1 MSAGK
6 MVAEM
11 KDKKQRKNKNQM
23 KNKMKNHWKQIC
35 AGLLTA
41 ALTGTVLPPQT
52 VYADTEPVTA
62 PEVSAVTGRME
73 FEEAAVIRV
82 ISDGSSGSQA
92 DGTANTLRSVREQ
105 LRQYDWD
112 CYSNDYYYS
121 KLTQQERLLYER
133 MDAVCGQLLGSD
145 SLTAATY
152 EVNRNGKKAEGRGTK
167 MISTQGLS
175 SDQVKTVYE
184 LFIYANPQYYFLSNS
199 RYVKTG
205 EVALGIYD
213 AFASGSARARA
224 TKQVFAKVAAMQR
237 QINAAGTVY
246 DTELQIHELICDE
259 VDYQTAD
266 YAVADTADPY
276 YTQTIYGAL
285 TTGKTVCA
293 GYTKLYELLCNYF
306 GIDCIAVTSD
316 DHAWNL
322 VRYGTQWY
330 IVDTTWDDSYD
341 RNAYFH
347 ISERQMRQ
355 TDQADSHVAKP
366 LYAGLMPAAD
376 AAFQE
381 SLKSFYGLEQPLVQ
395 ITDTADGLTI
405 TMDSAEGSVYY
416 TLDGTEPGVED
427 VYVDPIELRDAG
439 DYIVTAVTMKD
450 GSLPSAYEIFPVRI
464 ADGSVSV
471 RSVKN
476 LQGKQLR
483 VLLRADG
490 SYDGYEISYASKR
503 DFSNQKSAKIGT
515 AAARIKKLVIGKTYY
530 VRVRGYR
537 TDAYGKY
544 YYTPYSKAK
553 KIKVTR

>member
-11 KDKKQRKNKNQM
+11 KDKKQRKNKKQM
-23 KNKMKNHWKQIC
+23 KNNWKQIC

-82 ISDGSSGSQA
+82 ISDGNSGSQT

-105 LRQYDWD
+105 LWQYDWD

-224 TKQVFAKVAAMQR
+224 TKQVFAKVAAMQH

-450 GSLPSAYEIFPVRI
+450 GSLPSAYEIFPVHI

-471 RSVKN
+471 WSVKN

-537 TDAYGKY
+537 TDAYGNY

-553 KIKVTR
+553 KMKVTR

>member
-6 MVAEM
+6 KVAEM
-11 KDKKQRKNKNQM
+11 KNKKQ
-23 KNKMKNHWKQIC
+23 MKNHWKQIC

-52 VYADTEPVTA
+52 VYADTEPVIA

-82 ISDGSSGSQA
+82 ISDGNSGSQA
-92 DGTANTLRSVREQ
+92 NGTANTLRSVREQ
-105 LRQYDWD
+105 LWQYDWD

-184 LFIYANPQYYFLSNS
+184 LFIYANPQYYFLSNT

-322 VRYGTQWY
+322 VRYGTHWY

-347 ISERQMRQ
+347 ISERQMRR
-355 TDQADSHVAKP
+355 TDQADSHVAKS
-366 LYAGLMPAAD
+366 LYAGLMPTAD
-376 AAFQE
+376 AAFPE

-395 ITDTADGLTI
+395 ITDTVDGLTI
-405 TMDSAEGSVYY
+405 TMDSAAGSVYY

-471 RSVKN
+471 QSVKN

-483 VLLRADG
+483 VLFRADG

-537 TDAYGKY
+537 TDAYGNY

-553 KIKVTR
+553 KMKVTR

>member
-6 MVAEM
+6 KVAEM
-11 KDKKQRKNKNQM
+11 KNKM
-23 KNKMKNHWKQIC
+23 KNKKQMKNHWKQIC

-52 VYADTEPVTA
+52 VYANTEPVTT

-82 ISDGSSGSQA
+82 ISDGNSGSQA
-92 DGTANTLRSVREQ
+92 NGTANTLRSVREQ
-105 LRQYDWD
+105 LWQYDWD

-184 LFIYANPQYYFLSNS
+184 LFIYANPQYYFLSNT

-322 VRYGTQWY
+322 VRYGTHWY

-347 ISERQMRQ
+347 ISERQMRR
-355 TDQADSHVAKP
+355 TDQADSHVAKS
-366 LYAGLMPAAD
+366 LYAGLMPTAD
-376 AAFQE
+376 AAFPE

-395 ITDTADGLTI
+395 ITDTVDGLTI
-405 TMDSAEGSVYY
+405 TMDSAAGSVYY

-471 RSVKN
+471 QSVKN

-483 VLLRADG
+483 VLFRADG

-537 TDAYGKY
+537 TDAYGNY

-553 KIKVTR
+553 KMKVTR

>member
-6 MVAEM
+6 KVAEM
-11 KDKKQRKNKNQM
+11 KNKKQ
-23 KNKMKNHWKQIC
+23 MKNHWKQIC

-52 VYADTEPVTA
+52 VYANTEPVTT

-92 DGTANTLRSVREQ
+92 NGTANTLRSVREQ
-105 LRQYDWD
+105 LWQYDWD

-145 SLTAATY
+145 SLAAATY

-184 LFIYANPQYYFLSNS
+184 LFIYANPQYYFLSNT

-293 GYTKLYELLCNYF
+293 GYTKLYELLCNSF

-322 VRYGTQWY
+322 VRYGTYWY

-347 ISERQMRQ
+347 ISERQMRR
-355 TDQADSHVAKP
+355 TDQADSHVAKS
-366 LYAGLMPAAD
+366 LYAGLMPTAD
-376 AAFQE
+376 AAFPE

-405 TMDSAEGSVYY
+405 TMDSAAGSVYY

-450 GSLPSAYEIFPVRI
+450 GSLPSAYEIFSVRI

-471 RSVKN
+471 QSVKN

-483 VLLRADG
+483 VLFRADG

-515 AAARIKKLVIGKTYY
+515 AAARIKKLIIGKTYY

-537 TDAYGKY
+537 TDAYGNY

-553 KIKVTR
+553 KMKVTR

>member
-6 MVAEM
+6 KVAEM
-11 KDKKQRKNKNQM
+11 KNKNQM
-23 KNKMKNHWKQIC
+23 KNKKQMKNHWKQIC

-52 VYADTEPVTA
+52 VYANTEPVTT

-82 ISDGSSGSQA
+82 ISDGNSGSQA
-92 DGTANTLRSVREQ
+92 NGTANTLRSVREQ
-105 LRQYDWD
+105 LWQYDWD

-145 SLTAATY
+145 SLAAATY

-184 LFIYANPQYYFLSNS
+184 LFIYANPQYYFLSNT

-322 VRYGTQWY
+322 VRYGTYWY

-347 ISERQMRQ
+347 ISERQMRR
-355 TDQADSHVAKP
+355 TDQADSHVAKS
-366 LYAGLMPAAD
+366 LYAGLMPTAD
-376 AAFQE
+376 AAFPE

-405 TMDSAEGSVYY
+405 TMDSAAGSVYY

-427 VYVDPIELRDAG
+427 VYVKPIELRDAG

-471 RSVKN
+471 QSVKN

-483 VLLRADG
+483 VLFRADG

-537 TDAYGKY
+537 TDAYGNY

-553 KIKVTR
+553 KMKVTR

>member
-1 MSAGK
+1 
-6 MVAEM
+6 
-11 KDKKQRKNKNQM
+11 
-23 KNKMKNHWKQIC
+23 
-35 AGLLTA
+35 
-41 ALTGTVLPPQT
+41 
-52 VYADTEPVTA
+52 
-62 PEVSAVTGRME
+62 
-73 FEEAAVIRV
+73 
-82 ISDGSSGSQA
+82 
-92 DGTANTLRSVREQ
+92 
-105 LRQYDWD
+105 
-112 CYSNDYYYS
+112 
-121 KLTQQERLLYER
+121 
-133 MDAVCGQLLGSD
+133 
-145 SLTAATY
+145 
-152 EVNRNGKKAEGRGTK
+152 

-266 YAVADTADPY
+266 YEVADTADPY

-405 TMDSAEGSVYY
+405 TMDSEEGSVYY

-439 DYIVTAVTMKD
+439 DYIVTAVTMQD

-537 TDAYGKY
+537 TDAYGNY
-544 YYTPYSKAK
+544 YYTPYSKVK
-553 KIKVTR
+553 KMKVTR

>member
-6 MVAEM
+6 KVAEM
-11 KDKKQRKNKNQM
+11 KNKNQM
-23 KNKMKNHWKQIC
+23 KNKKQMKNHWKQLC

-52 VYADTEPVTA
+52 VYANTEPVAA
-62 PEVSAVTGRME
+62 PEVSAVTGWMD

-82 ISDGSSGSQA
+82 ISDGNSGSQA

-105 LRQYDWD
+105 LWQYDWD

-121 KLTQQERLLYER
+121 KLTQKERLLYER

-145 SLTAATY
+145 SLAAATY

-184 LFIYANPQYYFLSNS
+184 LFIYANPQYYFLSNT

-322 VRYGTQWY
+322 VRYGTHWY

-347 ISERQMRQ
+347 ISEHQMRR
-355 TDQADSHVAKP
+355 TDQADSHVAKA
-366 LYAGLMPAAD
+366 LYAGLMPTAD
-376 AAFQE
+376 AAFPE
-381 SLKSFYGLEQPLVQ
+381 SLKSFYGLEQPQVQ

-405 TMDSAEGSVYY
+405 TMDSAAGSVYY

-483 VLLRADG
+483 VLFRADG

-537 TDAYGKY
+537 TDAYGND

-553 KIKVTR
+553 KMKVTR

>member
-1 MSAGK
+1 MSAEK
-6 MVAEM
+6 KVAEM
-11 KDKKQRKNKNQM
+11 KNKNQM
-23 KNKMKNHWKQIC
+23 KNKKQMKNHWKQLC

-52 VYADTEPVTA
+52 VYANTEPVTT

-82 ISDGSSGSQA
+82 ISDGNSGSQA
-92 DGTANTLRSVREQ
+92 NGTVNTLRSVREQ
-105 LRQYDWD
+105 LWQYDWD

-145 SLTAATY
+145 SLAAATY
-152 EVNRNGKKAEGRGTK
+152 EVNRNGKTAEGRGTK
-167 MISTQGLS
+167 MIRTQGLS

-184 LFIYANPQYYFLSNS
+184 LFIYANPQYYFLSNT

-246 DTELQIHELICDE
+246 DTELQIHELICDK

-322 VRYGTQWY
+322 VRYGTHWY

-347 ISERQMRQ
+347 ISEHQMRR
-355 TDQADSHVAKP
+355 TDQADSHVAKA
-366 LYAGLMPAAD
+366 LYAGLMPTAD
-376 AAFQE
+376 AAFPE
-381 SLKSFYGLEQPLVQ
+381 SLKSFYGLEQPQVQ

-405 TMDSAEGSVYY
+405 TMDSAAGSVYY

-483 VLLRADG
+483 VRFRADG

-537 TDAYGKY
+537 TDAYGNY
-544 YYTPYSKAK
+544 YYTPYSKVK
-553 KIKVTR
+553 KMKVTR

>member
-1 MSAGK
+1 M
-6 MVAEM
+6 
-11 KDKKQRKNKNQM
+11 KNKNQM
-23 KNKMKNHWKQIC
+23 KNKKQMKNHWKQIC

-52 VYADTEPVTA
+52 VYADTEPVAA

-381 SLKSFYGLEQPLVQ
+381 SLKSFYGMEQPLVQ

-439 DYIVTAVTMKD
+439 DYIVTAVTMQD

-490 SYDGYEISYASKR
+490 SYNGYEISYASKR

-537 TDAYGKY
+537 TDAYGNY
-544 YYTPYSKAK
+544 YYTPYSKVK
-553 KIKVTR
+553 KMKVTR

>member
-6 MVAEM
+6 KVAEM
-11 KDKKQRKNKNQM
+11 KNKKQ
-23 KNKMKNHWKQIC
+23 MKNHWKQIC

-52 VYADTEPVTA
+52 VYANTEPVTT

-82 ISDGSSGSQA
+82 ISDGNSGSQA
-92 DGTANTLRSVREQ
+92 NETANTLRSVREQ
-105 LRQYDWD
+105 LWQYDWD

-184 LFIYANPQYYFLSNS
+184 LFIYANPQYYFLSNT

-322 VRYGTQWY
+322 VRYGTHWY

-347 ISERQMRQ
+347 ISERQMRR
-355 TDQADSHVAKP
+355 TDQADSHVAKS
-366 LYAGLMPAAD
+366 LYAGLMPTAD
-376 AAFQE
+376 AAFPE

-395 ITDTADGLTI
+395 ITDTVDGLTI
-405 TMDSAEGSVYY
+405 TMDSAAGSVYY

-471 RSVKN
+471 QSVKN

-483 VLLRADG
+483 VLFRADG

-537 TDAYGKY
+537 TDAYGNY

-553 KIKVTR
+553 KMKVTR

>member
-6 MVAEM
+6 KVAEM
-11 KDKKQRKNKNQM
+11 KNKKQ
-23 KNKMKNHWKQIC
+23 MKNHWKQIC

-52 VYADTEPVTA
+52 VYANTEPVTT

-82 ISDGSSGSQA
+82 ISDGNSGSQA
-92 DGTANTLRSVREQ
+92 NGTANTLRSVREQ
-105 LRQYDWD
+105 LWQYDWD

-145 SLTAATY
+145 SLAAATY

-184 LFIYANPQYYFLSNS
+184 LFIYANPQYYFLSNT

-322 VRYGTQWY
+322 VRYGTHWY

-347 ISERQMRQ
+347 ISEHQMRR
-355 TDQADSHVAKP
+355 TDQADSHVAKS
-366 LYAGLMPAAD
+366 LYAGLMPTAD
-376 AAFQE
+376 AAFSE

-405 TMDSAEGSVYY
+405 TMDSAAGSVYY

-427 VYVDPIELRDAG
+427 VYVKPIELRDAG

-471 RSVKN
+471 QSVKN

-483 VLLRADG
+483 VLFRADG

-537 TDAYGKY
+537 TDAYGNY

-553 KIKVTR
+553 KMKVTR

>member
-6 MVAEM
+6 KVAEM
-11 KDKKQRKNKNQM
+11 KNKM
-23 KNKMKNHWKQIC
+23 KNKKQMKNHWKQIC

-52 VYADTEPVTA
+52 VYANTEPVTT

-92 DGTANTLRSVREQ
+92 NGTANTLRSVREQ
-105 LRQYDWD
+105 LWQYDWD

-145 SLTAATY
+145 SLAAATY

-184 LFIYANPQYYFLSNS
+184 LFIYANPQYYFLSNT
-199 RYVKTG
+199 RYVTTG

-237 QINAAGTVY
+237 QINATGTVY

-266 YAVADTADPY
+266 YAVADTVDPY

-322 VRYGTQWY
+322 VRYGTHWY

-347 ISERQMRQ
+347 ISEHQMRR
-355 TDQADSHVAKP
+355 TDQADSHVAKA
-366 LYAGLMPAAD
+366 LYAGLMPTAD
-376 AAFQE
+376 AAFPE

-405 TMDSAEGSVYY
+405 TMDSAAGSVYY

-471 RSVKN
+471 QSVKN

-483 VLLRADG
+483 VLFRADG

-537 TDAYGKY
+537 TDAYGNY

-553 KIKVTR
+553 KMKVTR

>member
-1 MSAGK
+1 MSEGK
-6 MVAEM
+6 KVAEM
-11 KDKKQRKNKNQM
+11 KNKNKKQ
-23 KNKMKNHWKQIC
+23 MKNHWKQIC

-52 VYADTEPVTA
+52 VYADTEPVTT

-92 DGTANTLRSVREQ
+92 NGTANTLRSVREQ
-105 LRQYDWD
+105 LWQYDWD

-133 MDAVCGQLLGSD
+133 MDAVCGQLIGSD
-145 SLTAATY
+145 SLAAATY

-184 LFIYANPQYYFLSNS
+184 LFIYANPQYYFLSNT

-237 QINAAGTVY
+237 QINATGTVY

-322 VRYGTQWY
+322 VRYGTHWY

-355 TDQADSHVAKP
+355 TDQADSHVAKA
-366 LYAGLMPAAD
+366 LYAGLMPTAD
-376 AAFQE
+376 AAFPE

-471 RSVKN
+471 RSVTN

-490 SYDGYEISYASKR
+490 SYDGYEFSYASKR
-503 DFSNQKSAKIGT
+503 NFSNQKSAKIGT

-537 TDAYGKY
+537 TDAYGNY

-553 KIKVTR
+553 KMKVTR

>member
-6 MVAEM
+6 KVAEM
-11 KDKKQRKNKNQM
+11 KNKMKNKNQM
-23 KNKMKNHWKQIC
+23 KNKKQMKNHWKQIC

-52 VYADTEPVTA
+52 VYADTEPVTT
-62 PEVSAVTGRME
+62 PEVSAVTGRLE

-92 DGTANTLRSVREQ
+92 NGTANTLRSVREQ
-105 LRQYDWD
+105 LWQYDWD

-133 MDAVCGQLLGSD
+133 MDAVCGQLLGSE
-145 SLTAATY
+145 SLAAATY

-184 LFIYANPQYYFLSNS
+184 LFIYANPQYYFLSNT

-205 EVALGIYD
+205 EMALGIYD

-237 QINAAGTVY
+237 QINATGTVY

-266 YAVADTADPY
+266 YAVADTVDPY

-322 VRYGTQWY
+322 VRYGTHWY

-355 TDQADSHVAKP
+355 TDQADSHVAKA

-376 AAFQE
+376 AAFPE
-381 SLKSFYGLEQPLVQ
+381 SLKSLYGLEQPLVQ

-439 DYIVTAVTMKD
+439 DYIVTAVTMQD
-450 GSLPSAYEIFPVRI
+450 GSLSSAYEIFPVRI

-471 RSVKN
+471 QSVTN

-483 VLLRADG
+483 VLFRADG

-537 TDAYGKY
+537 TDAYGNY

-553 KIKVTR
+553 KMKVTR

>member
-1 MSAGK
+1 M
-6 MVAEM
+6 
-11 KDKKQRKNKNQM
+11 KNKNQM
-23 KNKMKNHWKQIC
+23 KNKKQMKNHWKQIC

-52 VYADTEPVTA
+52 VYADTEPVAA

-381 SLKSFYGLEQPLVQ
+381 SLKSFYGMEQPLVQ

-439 DYIVTAVTMKD
+439 DYIVTAVTMQD

-490 SYDGYEISYASKR
+490 SYNGYEISYASKR

-537 TDAYGKY
+537 TDAYGNY
-544 YYTPYSKAK
+544 YYTPYSKVK
-553 KIKVTR
+553 KMKVAR

>member
-6 MVAEM
+6 KVAEM
-11 KDKKQRKNKNQM
+11 KNKNQM
-23 KNKMKNHWKQIC
+23 KNKKQMKNHWKQIC

-52 VYADTEPVTA
+52 VYANTEPVTT

-105 LRQYDWD
+105 LWQYDWD

-145 SLTAATY
+145 SLAAATY

-184 LFIYANPQYYFLSNS
+184 LFIYANPQYYFLSNT

-213 AFASGSARARA
+213 AFAAGSARARA

-322 VRYGTQWY
+322 VRYGTHWY

-347 ISERQMRQ
+347 ISEHQMRR
-355 TDQADSHVAKP
+355 TDQADSHVAKS
-366 LYAGLMPAAD
+366 LYAGLMPTAD
-376 AAFQE
+376 AAFPE

-405 TMDSAEGSVYY
+405 TMDSAAGSVYY

-471 RSVKN
+471 QSVKN

-483 VLLRADG
+483 VLFRADG

-537 TDAYGKY
+537 TDAYGNY

-553 KIKVTR
+553 KMKVTR

>member
-1 MSAGK
+1 MSAEK
-6 MVAEM
+6 KVAEM
-11 KDKKQRKNKNQM
+11 KNKKQ
-23 KNKMKNHWKQIC
+23 MKNHWKQIC

-52 VYADTEPVTA
+52 VYANTEPVTT

-82 ISDGSSGSQA
+82 ISDGNSGSQA
-92 DGTANTLRSVREQ
+92 NGTANTLRSVREQ
-105 LRQYDWD
+105 LWQYDWD

-145 SLTAATY
+145 SLVAATY

-167 MISTQGLS
+167 MIRTQGLS

-184 LFIYANPQYYFLSNS
+184 LFIYANPQYYFLSNT

-322 VRYGTQWY
+322 VRYGTYWY

-347 ISERQMRQ
+347 ISERQMRR
-355 TDQADSHVAKP
+355 TDQADSHVAKS
-366 LYAGLMPAAD
+366 LYAGLMPTAD
-376 AAFQE
+376 AAFPE

-405 TMDSAEGSVYY
+405 TMDSAAGSVYY

-427 VYVDPIELRDAG
+427 VYVKPIELRDAG

-471 RSVKN
+471 QSVKN

-483 VLLRADG
+483 VLFRADG

-537 TDAYGKY
+537 TDAYGNY

-553 KIKVTR
+553 KMKVTR

>member
-1 MSAGK
+1 
-6 MVAEM
+6 
-11 KDKKQRKNKNQM
+11 
-23 KNKMKNHWKQIC
+23 
-35 AGLLTA
+35 
-41 ALTGTVLPPQT
+41 
-52 VYADTEPVTA
+52 
-62 PEVSAVTGRME
+62 
-73 FEEAAVIRV
+73 
-82 ISDGSSGSQA
+82 
-92 DGTANTLRSVREQ
+92 
-105 LRQYDWD
+105 
-112 CYSNDYYYS
+112 
-121 KLTQQERLLYER
+121 
-133 MDAVCGQLLGSD
+133 
-145 SLTAATY
+145 
-152 EVNRNGKKAEGRGTK
+152 
-167 MISTQGLS
+167 
-175 SDQVKTVYE
+175 
-184 LFIYANPQYYFLSNS
+184 
-199 RYVKTG
+199 
-205 EVALGIYD
+205 
-213 AFASGSARARA
+213 
-224 TKQVFAKVAAMQR
+224 
-237 QINAAGTVY
+237 
-246 DTELQIHELICDE
+246 
-259 VDYQTAD
+259 
-266 YAVADTADPY
+266 
-276 YTQTIYGAL
+276 
-285 TTGKTVCA
+285 
-293 GYTKLYELLCNYF
+293 
-306 GIDCIAVTSD
+306 
-316 DHAWNL
+316 
-322 VRYGTQWY
+322 
-330 IVDTTWDDSYD
+330 
-341 RNAYFH
+341 
-347 ISERQMRQ
+347 MRQ

-537 TDAYGKY
+537 TDAYGNY

-553 KIKVTR
+553 KMKVTR

>member
-6 MVAEM
+6 KVAEM
-11 KDKKQRKNKNQM
+11 KNKNQM
-23 KNKMKNHWKQIC
+23 KNKKQMKNHWKQIC

-52 VYADTEPVTA
+52 VYANTEPVAA
-62 PEVSAVTGRME
+62 PEVSAVTGWMD

-82 ISDGSSGSQA
+82 ISDGNSGSQA

-105 LRQYDWD
+105 LWQYDWD

-145 SLTAATY
+145 SLAAATY

-184 LFIYANPQYYFLSNS
+184 LFIYANPQYYFLSNT

-293 GYTKLYELLCNYF
+293 GYTKLYELLCNCF

-322 VRYGTQWY
+322 VRYGTHWY

-355 TDQADSHVAKP
+355 TDQADSHVAKS
-366 LYAGLMPAAD
+366 LYAGLMPTAD
-376 AAFQE
+376 AAFPE

-537 TDAYGKY
+537 TDAYGNY

-553 KIKVTR
+553 KMKVTR

>member
-6 MVAEM
+6 KVAEM
-11 KDKKQRKNKNQM
+11 KNKM
-23 KNKMKNHWKQIC
+23 KNKKQMENKKQMKNHWKQIC

-82 ISDGSSGSQA
+82 ISDGNSGSQT

-105 LRQYDWD
+105 LWQYDWD

-266 YAVADTADPY
+266 YEVADTADPY

-322 VRYGTQWY
+322 VRYGTYWY

-439 DYIVTAVTMKD
+439 DYIVTAVTMQD

-537 TDAYGKY
+537 TDAYGNY

-553 KIKVTR
+553 KMKVTR

>member
-1 MSAGK
+1 M
-6 MVAEM
+6 
-11 KDKKQRKNKNQM
+11 KNKNQ
-23 KNKMKNHWKQIC
+23 MKNHWKQIC

-52 VYADTEPVTA
+52 VYADAEPVTA

-82 ISDGSSGSQA
+82 ISDGNSGSQT

-105 LRQYDWD
+105 LWQYDWD

-266 YAVADTADPY
+266 YEVADTADPY

-347 ISERQMRQ
+347 ISEHQMRR
-355 TDQADSHVAKP
+355 TDQADSHVAKS
-366 LYAGLMPAAD
+366 LYAGLMPTAD
-376 AAFQE
+376 AAFPE

-405 TMDSAEGSVYY
+405 TMDSAAGSVYY

-471 RSVKN
+471 QSVKN

-483 VLLRADG
+483 VLFRADG

-537 TDAYGKY
+537 TDAYGNY
-544 YYTPYSKAK
+544 YYTPYSKVK
-553 KIKVTR
+553 KMKVTR

>member
-6 MVAEM
+6 KVAEM
-11 KDKKQRKNKNQM
+11 KNKNQM
-23 KNKMKNHWKQIC
+23 KNKKQMKNHWKQLC

-41 ALTGTVLPPQT
+41 ALTGTVLPPQAI
-52 VYADTEPVTA
+52 YANTEPVAA
-62 PEVSAVTGRME
+62 PEVSAVTGWME

-82 ISDGSSGSQA
+82 ISDGNSGSQA
-92 DGTANTLRSVREQ
+92 NGTINTLRSVREQ
-105 LRQYDWD
+105 LWQYDWD

-167 MISTQGLS
+167 MIRTQGLS

-184 LFIYANPQYYFLSNS
+184 LFIYANPQYYFLSNT

-322 VRYGTQWY
+322 VRYGTHWY

-347 ISERQMRQ
+347 ISEHQMRR
-355 TDQADSHVAKP
+355 TDQADSHVAKA
-366 LYAGLMPAAD
+366 LYAGLMPTAD
-376 AAFQE
+376 AAFPE
-381 SLKSFYGLEQPLVQ
+381 SLKSFYGLEQPQVQ

-405 TMDSAEGSVYY
+405 TMDSAAGSVYY

-483 VLLRADG
+483 VLFRADG
-490 SYDGYEISYASKR
+490 NYDGYEISYASKR

-537 TDAYGKY
+537 TDAYGNY
-544 YYTPYSKAK
+544 YYTPYSKVK
-553 KIKVTR
+553 KMKVAR

>member
-1 MSAGK
+1 MSAEK
-6 MVAEM
+6 KVAEM
-11 KDKKQRKNKNQM
+11 KNKDQMKNKNQ
-23 KNKMKNHWKQIC
+23 MKNHWKQIC

-52 VYADTEPVTA
+52 AFANTEPVTT

-105 LRQYDWD
+105 LWQYDWD

-145 SLTAATY
+145 SLAAATY

-184 LFIYANPQYYFLSNS
+184 LFIYANPQYYFLSNT

-259 VDYQTAD
+259 VDYQTSD
-266 YAVADTADPY
+266 YAVTGTADPY

-322 VRYGTQWY
+322 VRYGTHWY

-347 ISERQMRQ
+347 ISERQMRR
-355 TDQADSHVAKP
+355 TDQADSHVAKS
-366 LYAGLMPAAD
+366 LYAGLMPTAD
-376 AAFQE
+376 AAFPE
-381 SLKSFYGLEQPLVQ
+381 SLKSFYGLEQPQVQ

-405 TMDSAEGSVYY
+405 TMDSAAGSVYY

-427 VYVDPIELRDAG
+427 AYVDPIELREAG

-471 RSVKN
+471 QSVKN

-483 VLLRADG
+483 VLFRADG

-537 TDAYGKY
+537 TDAYGNY
-544 YYTPYSKAK
+544 YYTPYSKVK
-553 KIKVTR
+553 KMKVTR

>member
-6 MVAEM
+6 KVAEM
-11 KDKKQRKNKNQM
+11 KNKNQM
-23 KNKMKNHWKQIC
+23 KNKKQMKNHWKQLC

-41 ALTGTVLPPQT
+41 ALTGTVLPPQA
-52 VYADTEPVTA
+52 VYANTEPVAA
-62 PEVSAVTGRME
+62 PEVSAVTGWME

-82 ISDGSSGSQA
+82 ISDGNSGSQA
-92 DGTANTLRSVREQ
+92 NGTVNTLRSVREQ
-105 LRQYDWD
+105 LWQYDWD

-145 SLTAATY
+145 SLAAATY

-167 MISTQGLS
+167 MIRTQGLS

-184 LFIYANPQYYFLSNS
+184 LFIYANPQYYFLSNT

-316 DHAWNL
+316 AHAWNL
-322 VRYGTQWY
+322 VRYGTHWY

-347 ISERQMRQ
+347 ISEHQMRR
-355 TDQADSHVAKP
+355 TDQADSHVAKA
-366 LYAGLMPAAD
+366 LYAGLMPTAD
-376 AAFQE
+376 AAFPE
-381 SLKSFYGLEQPLVQ
+381 SLKSFYGLEQPQVQ

-405 TMDSAEGSVYY
+405 TMDSAAGSVYY

-483 VLLRADG
+483 VLFRADG

-537 TDAYGKY
+537 TDAYGNY

-553 KIKVTR
+553 KMKVTS

>member
-1 MSAGK
+1 MSAEK
-6 MVAEM
+6 KVAEM
-11 KDKKQRKNKNQM
+11 KNKNQM
-23 KNKMKNHWKQIC
+23 KNKKQMKNHWKQIC

-52 VYADTEPVTA
+52 VYANTEPVTT

-82 ISDGSSGSQA
+82 ISDGNSGSQA
-92 DGTANTLRSVREQ
+92 NGTANTLRSVREQ
-105 LRQYDWD
+105 LWQYDWD

-121 KLTQQERLLYER
+121 KLTQKERLLYER

-145 SLTAATY
+145 SLAAATY

-184 LFIYANPQYYFLSNS
+184 LFIYANPQYYFLSNT

-322 VRYGTQWY
+322 VRYGTHWY

-347 ISERQMRQ
+347 ISEHQMRR
-355 TDQADSHVAKP
+355 TDQADSHVAKA
-366 LYAGLMPAAD
+366 LYAGLMPTAD
-376 AAFQE
+376 AAFPE
-381 SLKSFYGLEQPLVQ
+381 SLKSFYGLEQPQVQ

-405 TMDSAEGSVYY
+405 TMDSAAGSVYY

-483 VLLRADG
+483 VLFRADG

-537 TDAYGKY
+537 TDAYGNY

-553 KIKVTR
+553 KMKVTR

>member
-6 MVAEM
+6 KVAEM
-11 KDKKQRKNKNQM
+11 KNKM
-23 KNKMKNHWKQIC
+23 KNKKQMENKKQMKNHWKQIC

-82 ISDGSSGSQA
+82 ISDGNSGSQA

-105 LRQYDWD
+105 LWQYDWD

-152 EVNRNGKKAEGRGTK
+152 EVNRNGKTAEGRGTK

-184 LFIYANPQYYFLSNS
+184 LFIYANPQYYFLSNT

-246 DTELQIHELICDE
+246 DTELQIHELICDK

-322 VRYGTQWY
+322 VRYGTHWY

-347 ISERQMRQ
+347 ISEHQMRR
-355 TDQADSHVAKP
+355 TDQADSHVAKA

-405 TMDSAEGSVYY
+405 TMDSEEGSVYY

-439 DYIVTAVTMKD
+439 DYIVTAVTMQD

-537 TDAYGKY
+537 TDAYGNY
-544 YYTPYSKAK
+544 YYTPYSKVK
-553 KIKVTR
+553 KMKVTR

>member
-1 MSAGK
+1 
-6 MVAEM
+6 MVVEM
-11 KDKKQRKNKNQM
+11 KDKKQM
-23 KNKMKNHWKQIC
+23 KNNWKQIC

-52 VYADTEPVTA
+52 VYADTEPVAT

-82 ISDGSSGSQA
+82 ISDGNSGSQA

-537 TDAYGKY
+537 TDAYGNY

>member
-6 MVAEM
+6 KVAEM
-11 KDKKQRKNKNQM
+11 KNKNQM
-23 KNKMKNHWKQIC
+23 KSKKQMKNHWKQIC

-52 VYADTEPVTA
+52 VYANTEPVTT

-82 ISDGSSGSQA
+82 ISDGNSGSQA
-92 DGTANTLRSVREQ
+92 NGTVNTLRSVREQ
-105 LRQYDWD
+105 LWQYDWD

-145 SLTAATY
+145 SLAAATY

-184 LFIYANPQYYFLSNS
+184 LFIYANPQYYFLSNT

-266 YAVADTADPY
+266 YAVADAADPY

-316 DHAWNL
+316 AHAWNL
-322 VRYGTQWY
+322 VRYGTYWY

-347 ISERQMRQ
+347 ISERQMRR
-355 TDQADSHVAKP
+355 TDQADSHVAKS
-366 LYAGLMPAAD
+366 LYAGLMPTAD
-376 AAFQE
+376 AAFPE

-405 TMDSAEGSVYY
+405 TMDSAAGSVYY

-471 RSVKN
+471 QSVKN

-483 VLLRADG
+483 VLFRADG

-537 TDAYGKY
+537 TDAYGNY

-553 KIKVTR
+553 KMKVTR

>member
-6 MVAEM
+6 KVAEM
-11 KDKKQRKNKNQM
+11 KNKM
-23 KNKMKNHWKQIC
+23 KNKKQMENKKQMKNHWKQIC

-82 ISDGSSGSQA
+82 ISDGNSGSQA

-105 LRQYDWD
+105 LWQYDWD

-152 EVNRNGKKAEGRGTK
+152 EVNRNGKTAEGRGTK

-184 LFIYANPQYYFLSNS
+184 LFIYANPQYYFLSNT

-246 DTELQIHELICDE
+246 DTELQIHELICDK

-322 VRYGTQWY
+322 VRYGTHWY

-347 ISERQMRQ
+347 ISEHQMRR
-355 TDQADSHVAKP
+355 TDQADSHVAKA
-366 LYAGLMPAAD
+366 LYAGLMPTAD
-376 AAFQE
+376 AAFPE

-405 TMDSAEGSVYY
+405 TMDSEEGSVYY

-439 DYIVTAVTMKD
+439 DYIVTAVTMQD

-483 VLLRADG
+483 VLFRADG

-537 TDAYGKY
+537 TDAYGNY

-553 KIKVTR
+553 KMKVTR

>member
-6 MVAEM
+6 KVAEM
-11 KDKKQRKNKNQM
+11 KNKMKNKNQM
-23 KNKMKNHWKQIC
+23 KNKKQMKNHWKQIC

-52 VYADTEPVTA
+52 VYADTEPVTT
-62 PEVSAVTGRME
+62 PEVSAVTGRLE

-92 DGTANTLRSVREQ
+92 NGTANTLRSVREQ
-105 LRQYDWD
+105 LWQYDWD

-133 MDAVCGQLLGSD
+133 MDAVCGQLLGSE
-145 SLTAATY
+145 SLAAATY

-184 LFIYANPQYYFLSNS
+184 LFIYANPQYYFLSNT

-205 EVALGIYD
+205 EMALGIYD

-237 QINAAGTVY
+237 QINATGTVY

-266 YAVADTADPY
+266 YAVADTVDPY

-322 VRYGTQWY
+322 VRYGTHWY

-347 ISERQMRQ
+347 ISEHQMRR
-355 TDQADSHVAKP
+355 TDQADSHVAKS
-366 LYAGLMPAAD
+366 LYAGLMPTAD
-376 AAFQE
+376 AAFPE

-405 TMDSAEGSVYY
+405 TMDSAAGSVYY

-471 RSVKN
+471 QSVKN

-483 VLLRADG
+483 VLFRADG

-537 TDAYGKY
+537 TDAYGNY

-553 KIKVTR
+553 KMKVTR

>member
-6 MVAEM
+6 KVAEM
-11 KDKKQRKNKNQM
+11 KNKNQM
-23 KNKMKNHWKQIC
+23 KNKKQMKNHWKQLC

-52 VYADTEPVTA
+52 VYANTEPVAA
-62 PEVSAVTGRME
+62 PEVSAVTGWME

-82 ISDGSSGSQA
+82 ISDGNSGSQA
-92 DGTANTLRSVREQ
+92 NGTVNTLRSVREQ
-105 LRQYDWD
+105 LWQYDWD

-145 SLTAATY
+145 SLTAAKY
-152 EVNRNGKKAEGRGTK
+152 EINRNGKKAEGRGTK

-266 YAVADTADPY
+266 YEVADTADPY

-537 TDAYGKY
+537 TDAYGNY

-553 KIKVTR
+553 KMKVTR

>member
-322 VRYGTQWY
+322 VRYGTHWY

-355 TDQADSHVAKP
+355 TDQADSHVAKS

-537 TDAYGKY
+537 TDAYGNY

>member
-1 MSAGK
+1 

-322 VRYGTQWY
+322 VRYGTHWY

-355 TDQADSHVAKP
+355 TDQADSHVAKS

-439 DYIVTAVTMKD
+439 DYIVTAVTMQD

-537 TDAYGKY
+537 TDAYGNY

-553 KIKVTR
+553 KMKVTR

>member
-6 MVAEM
+6 KVAEM
-11 KDKKQRKNKNQM
+11 KNKNQM
-23 KNKMKNHWKQIC
+23 KNKKQMKNHWKQIC

-82 ISDGSSGSQA
+82 ISDGNSGSQT

-105 LRQYDWD
+105 LWQYDWD

-266 YAVADTADPY
+266 YEVADTADPY

-322 VRYGTQWY
+322 VRYGTYWY

-439 DYIVTAVTMKD
+439 DYIVTAVTMQD

-537 TDAYGKY
+537 TDAYGNY

-553 KIKVTR
+553 KMKVTR

>member
-1 MSAGK
+1 MSEGK
-6 MVAEM
+6 RVAEM
-11 KDKKQRKNKNQM
+11 KNKNQM
-23 KNKMKNHWKQIC
+23 KNKKQMKNHWKQIC

-52 VYADTEPVTA
+52 VYADTEPVAA

-237 QINAAGTVY
+237 QINAVGTVY

-322 VRYGTQWY
+322 VRYGTHWY

-439 DYIVTAVTMKD
+439 DYIVTAVTMQD

-537 TDAYGKY
+537 TDAYGNY

-553 KIKVTR
+553 KMKVTR